1 MKKTPPRLIIIK
13 VLKTTDKMN
22 VVKVPREKTHITYK
36 GIKIKIKQISHWKQL
51 KRQLNIFEV
60 LKEKHNAEFYIQQNS
75 F

>member
-36 GIKIKIKQISHWKQL
+36 GIKIKIKQTEHM
-51 KRQLNIFEV
+51 
-60 LKEKHNAEFYIQQNS
+60 
-75 F
+75 